1 MNGAVNQLP
10 EFGSDDFEKCC
21 IISEKRNF
29 ALLVIF
35 HLYWSTY
42 FQIIANDDPKPVNPG
57 HLVGLD
63 HFLKF
68 NG

>member
-35 HLYWSTY
+35 SSIL
-42 FQIIANDDPKPVNPG
+42 VNI
-57 HLVGLD
+57 
-63 HFLKF
+63 FSNYRK
-68 NG
+68 

>member
-1 MNGAVNQLP
+1 MVNQLP
-10 EFGSDDFEKCC
+10 EFGSDDFEKSCL
-21 IISEKRNF
+21 ISENAILHF
-29 ALLVIF
+29 WSFF
-35 HLYWSTY
+35 HLNWSTY